1 MILSGKFF
9 SNSRSSSPVRTP
21 SPDSGWHDDEYN
33 PSSDED
39 EKGRPYQ
46 HKQHHVDQHESVGMG
61 PGRTGVKGVIR
72 DRDEATATAQ
82 EKRSREIAELNKR
95 MEKSSLGGKTFLE
108 EEREREIERRL
119 REGPSRRDI
128 EANEDKTDV
137 LGRAKE
143 GRFGHLREVG
153 PEGFIGAVEK
163 EQRGIW
169 VVLHLYE
176 PVRITSRVL
185 CIILRYSVLV
195 FTVSRSMLLS
205 R

>member
-1 MILSGKFF
+1 
-9 SNSRSSSPVRTP
+9 
-21 SPDSGWHDDEYN
+21 
-33 PSSDED
+33 
-39 EKGRPYQ
+39 
-46 HKQHHVDQHESVGMG
+46 MG

-176 PVRITSRVL
+176 PVRITSKVL
-185 CIILRYSVLV
+185 FKYWGIILWHPVLV